1 MKMTAVFLHF
11 TGNCREALDYYAG
24 IFEVEPKEIATY
36 GEAPSNPNT
45 SGNKDGNADKIMY
58 SEIDVRGLRVMMSD
72 MPDGIPATL
81 GDNVSIVVE
90 SDDLED
96 LKAIFAKFEKGSKIY
111 MPLEETF
118 WSKGYAMIA
127 DKFGTQWHFSYRD
140 VLAK

>member
-1 MKMTAVFLHF
+1 MTAIFLHF

-24 IFEVEPKEIATY
+24 IFEVEPKGIATY
-36 GEAPSNPNT
+36 GEAPPNPNA
-45 SGNKDGNADKIMY
+45 GENKDANADKIMY

-72 MPDGIPATL
+72 MPDGIPATP

-96 LKAIFAKFEKGSKIY
+96 LKAIFSKFEKESKIY

-118 WSKGYAMIA
+118 WSKGYGMIA
-127 DKFGTQWHFSYRD
+127 DKFGTQWHFSYGGF
-140 VLAK
+140 LTE